1 MKIVFDLFSE
11 YTNTPTDPQI
21 QKHIHDTYTNTQIHK
36 IQVNLQE
43 SSGKIWNKIY
53 FLCVKK

>member
-36 IQVNLQE
+36 IQVNLRE
-43 SSGKIWNKIY
+43 SSGKI
-53 FLCVKK
+53 